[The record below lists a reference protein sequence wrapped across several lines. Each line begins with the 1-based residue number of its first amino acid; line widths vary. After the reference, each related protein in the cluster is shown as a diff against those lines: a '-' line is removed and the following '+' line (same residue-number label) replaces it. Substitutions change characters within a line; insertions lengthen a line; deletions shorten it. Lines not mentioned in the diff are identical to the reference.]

1 MFGATAELT
10 YRKSLGT
17 GALVAGPHLSAFLQG
32 SALPEDTVVWQALLR
47 VGYRFDL

>member
-1 MFGATAELT
+1 
-10 YRKSLGT
+10 LGT